1 MQTLVKP
8 DPRSRTAYDD
18 DMLLWIDGQ
27 IQLLVEARY
36 SELDMENLVGELE
49 SMKNKELRT
58 LRNRLRV
65 LIMHLLKCEFQKS
78 YPQNK
83 WRSTLVEQRER
94 ISDLLR
100 DSPSLRRVLAD
111 YVEQNYSAARKMAAL
126 ETRLPVNTFPAENP
140 YSVEQILDQE
150 FTP

>member
-8 DPRSRTAYDD
+8 DPRPRAAYDD
-18 DMLLWIDGQ
+18 DLVLWIDGQ

-36 SELDMENLVGELE
+36 SELDVENLVGELE
-49 SMKNKELRT
+49 SMKSKELRT
-58 LRNRLRV
+58 LKNRLRV
-65 LIMHLLKCEFQKS
+65 LMMHLLKCEFQKN

-94 ISDLLR
+94 IKYLVE
-100 DSPSLRRVLAD
+100 DSPSLRHVVPE
-111 YVEQNYSAARKMAAL
+111 YMQHNYPVARKMAAL
-126 ETRLPVNTFPAENP
+126 ETGLPINSFPTENP
-140 YSVEQILDQE
+140 YTFEQILDQD

>member
-8 DPRSRTAYDD
+8 DPRARAAYDD
-18 DMLLWIDGQ
+18 DLVLWIDGQ
-27 IQLLVEARY
+27 IQRLVEARY
-36 SELDMENLVGELE
+36 SELDVEHLVGELE

-65 LIMHLLKCEFQKS
+65 LIMHLLKCELQKS

-83 WRSTLVEQRER
+83 WRSTLIEQRER
-94 ISDLLR
+94 ISYLLK
-100 DSPSLRRVLAD
+100 DSPSLRRVLAESVQQA
-111 YVEQNYSAARKMAAL
+111 YPVARKMAAL
-126 ETRLPVNTFPAENP
+126 ETRLPASTFPTENP
-140 YSVEQILDQE
+140 YTVEQILDQE

>member
-8 DPRSRTAYDD
+8 HPPARTAYDD
-18 DMLLWIDGQ
+18 DMVLWIDGQ

-36 SELDMENLVGELE
+36 SELDVENLVGELE

-83 WRSTLVEQRER
+83 WRSTLIEQRER
-94 ISDLLR
+94 IGDLLK
-100 DSPSLRRVLAD
+100 DSPSLRCVLDEYAQ
-111 YVEQNYSAARKMAAL
+111 QNYSAARKMAAL
-126 ETRLPVNTFPAENP
+126 ETHLPISTFPPENP
-140 YSVEQILDQE
+140 YTVEQILDQE

>member
-8 DPRSRTAYDD
+8 NPRSRAAYDD
-18 DMLLWIDGQ
+18 DLVLWIDGQ

-36 SELDMENLVGELE
+36 SELDVENLVGELE

-58 LRNRLRV
+58 LKNRLRV

-83 WRSTLVEQRER
+83 WRSTLIEQRER
-94 ISDLLR
+94 ISQLLK

-111 YVEQNYSAARKMAAL
+111 DVQHNYTVARKMAAL
-126 ETRLPVNTFPAENP
+126 ETRLPISTFPTENP
-140 YSVEQILDQE
+140 YTVEQILDQE